1 MTEGH
6 LRSRATEAVRE
17 LRSTGVNRRE
27 GAEGVPD
34 ERCTEAHHA
43 TRARRSRTFSS
54 PTAARPLRRRSE
66 DATDR
71 RVQSTYSLFSKT
83 STRTSHRYRLH
94 EEERPPSP
102 MSRGCS
108 RHLDP
113 RSEPSIAAQ
122 PLRLRCP
129 ARRTELR
136 RHPGPSSTTP
146 RSETLRTPSSS
157 GRRERDVTLVS
168 RRPSVRRLPP
178 NPNRAPS
185 LKPNPSPERPEPM
198 NRGPASPKTR
208 APSSQPRCPTSPKTH

>member
-136 RHPGPSSTTP
+136 RHPGPSSTH
-146 RSETLRTPSSS
+146 SE
-157 GRRERDVTLVS
+157 ERDASNPFVLRPTRARRDS
-168 RRPSVRRLPP
+168 RFATPFGQ
-178 NPNRAPS
+178 APS
-185 LKPNPSPERPEPM
+185 TESEPSTFPQTEPKPR
-198 NRGPASPKTR
+198 KT
-208 APSSQPRCPTSPKTH
+208 